1 MRGYSQ
7 RVNFT
12 RDFLIKAENAKEAN
26 EKLGELIQQ
35 AEWDANIEHDGYYDF
50 EDEPVECKEC
60 KGVGMIG
67 GDGDEPE
74 KECVTCG
81 GHGSIPF
88 EG

>member
-1 MRGYSQ
+1 MPEYKQTVRFE
-7 RVNFT
+7 REFRINA
-12 RDFLIKAENAKEAN
+12 KNAKEAN
-26 EKLGELIQQ
+26 DKLGDLIRQ
-35 AEWDANIEHDGYYDF
+35 AEWDANIENQGYYDF

-67 GDGDEPE
+67 GEGDEPE

-81 GHGSIPF
+81 GHGSVPF